1 MKKCKIAICL
11 ALLLGAVGL
20 SSASYALSEQSTY
33 KVADRAA
40 T

>member
-1 MKKCKIAICL
+1 MKKRKIAICL
-11 ALLLGAVGL
+11 ALLLGVVGV
-20 SSASYALSEQSTY
+20 SSASYALSELSTY

>member
-11 ALLLGAVGL
+11 ALLLGVVGV
-20 SSASYALSEQSTY
+20 SGASYALSEQSTY